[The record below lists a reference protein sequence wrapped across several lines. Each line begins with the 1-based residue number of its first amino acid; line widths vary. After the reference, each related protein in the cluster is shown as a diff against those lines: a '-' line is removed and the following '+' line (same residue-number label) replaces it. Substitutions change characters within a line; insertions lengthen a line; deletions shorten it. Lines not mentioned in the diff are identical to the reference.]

1 MKRLILTLLFIFCI
15 SFCNMILAQDYHVC
29 EASSEVCTIAK
40 GVKTPVTK
48 KQVINEK
55 ERLEIPAYG
64 YIILLDSINR
74 KSYKIDTPCR
84 DMLKNIIS
92 TDKATVEELTLKYFR
107 YIWKKMC
114 GNYDMAV
121 TSTVGQRVTAAF
133 RDIDSL
139 FVDSTA
145 RGTALTD
152 TVCRPI
158 ACKRDS
164 TVQQDTVQVKIHRK
178 AECEKDECKKDE

>member
-1 MKRLILTLLFIFCI
+1 M
-15 SFCNMILAQDYHVC
+15 
-29 EASSEVCTIAK
+29 
-40 GVKTPVTK
+40 
-48 KQVINEK
+48 INEK
-55 ERLEIPAYG
+55 ERLEIPAHG

-74 KSYKIDTPCR
+74 RSYRIDTPCR

-92 TDKATVEELTLKYFR
+92 TDKATVEQLTLKYFR

-121 TSTVGQRVTAAF
+121 TSTIGQRVTAAF

-145 RGTALTD
+145 RNAALAD
-152 TVCRPI
+152 MVCRPI
-158 ACKRDS
+158 TCKMDS
-164 TVQQDTVQVKIHRK
+164 TVQQDTVCVKKCRK
-178 AECEKDECKKDE
+178 TECEKDECKEDE